1 MPTLEELSFAAH
13 LHPYRRL
20 IIHGQDIP
28 EKSIQ
33 EISPIR
39 AELDYPKLTTFNI
52 SNVKITLF
60 DPEGRFVP
68 FNADNFWQEH
78 WQREDV
84 PDYHNQMGYKAPVE
98 IHIGY
103 VNTDS
108 TIISKKIFEGEVN
121 NIEALTTP
129 PRVVITAVDA
139 TRELRDSNLNDF
151 GIQRRVLIQ
160 EDEDNVYSGRY
171 SLPAWMIPSKNSV
184 SARTSLG
191 NEMMTDVGTIA
202 TEGILNPLNYQVSG
216 NAIETE
222 GGPLPDGN
230 LPITIFKDAHR
241 YKHVGFLIK
250 QILAAHNIT
259 DYEIDFLR
267 THTKSPHFA
276 TRGRPGTDFE
286 ALSGY
291 TETTEGQW
299 RGFIK
304 DATYDAD
311 NNTFYMLYGN
321 ASNSDPHYLM
331 KYDANTDTWERIA
344 THTVELDSITYPYE
358 MWQLATDDF
367 DTFFILATAHRVEN
381 GLLFRG
387 VYDAFETTA
396 IPYKP
401 PIVVLKYV
409 KSTDTWTTVDQFI
422 GGNDPQIGFYMA
434 DAPHPNGTKSRY
446 PMYPDTRTVF
456 TIGTVNRHKQLVYR
470 GRSGAALFGVH
481 AYRLDTGEK
490 SLLKSVPAGAER
502 SFDAFIGDTPET
514 TFYAWI
520 ENDETTST
528 IRIDDGNGKEVVN
541 HTVLHDDNPF
551 VSITPP
557 APLDKG
563 GSGGSA
569 YGRVITISDMQY
581 HDGNLYAVLQA
592 VYGRAVRGNTTGS
605 LIKIEVA
612 TPPAPLV
619 KGGEGSIEL
628 IKKYVPFLHSARSPV
643 VHNGE
648 VYYFEGSHYQY
659 LYRYNRADDGFPE
672 NTGHLIKIRGCHA
685 IDLGLNWRSA
695 GDDDRVGFGR
705 HGGTASPMIS
715 DGDYIHMF
723 TGYDNF
729 NVGTHGAPADVNN
742 LQWIHYGTLLP
753 NRIPIFNTN
762 GKKTWDLLNE
772 LAVLTNATISY
783 RKGKFSFLP
792 RPTRESQ
799 LAAPL
804 SATATTVE
812 LLEADGWKESGYL
825 LIDDEIIRFRGRAGN
840 TLYGLVRGQEDSDAE
855 PHMQNA
861 HVLQVDAFAFNHPTK
876 KNLATLQFRPDFLGI
891 QNQLTAVLTPVIGDK
906 ADIYLES
913 PISVAANGKKPGQFD
928 WNVLTYHER
937 PWAELL
943 LNEYLG
949 DRQQAQFEV
958 TLTVP
963 WSPHLELGQT
973 LVVDQQIFAHAKFT
987 PVRILQLSHDYD
999 AATTRIT
1006 GRTFGPVYMTICD
1019 IPRFEVDAGR
1029 TCAFLLGEYIYGN
1042 PSPEIK
1048 VAGNVP
1054 SFVSFSPKDQ
1064 IRVVAPV
1071 VSRDVDV
1078 MLMLEVSEF
1087 GIDVPCDEAVDC

>member
-20 IIHGQDIP
+20 IIHGQDID
-28 EKSIQ
+28 EKIID

-68 FNADNFWQEH
+68 FNADNFWQKH
-78 WQREDV
+78 WRREDV

-103 VNTDS
+103 ANTDG
-108 TIISKKIFEGEVN
+108 TVISKKIFDGEVN

-139 TRELRDSNLNDF
+139 SRELRDSNLNDF
-151 GIQRRVLIQ
+151 GIERRVLLN

-171 SLPAWMIPSKNSV
+171 TLPAWMIPSKNSV
-184 SARTSLG
+184 SALTSEDD
-191 NEMMTDVGTIA
+191 EMMTDVGTIS
-202 TEGILNPLNYQVSG
+202 TEGILNPLNYQVNG

-222 GGPLPDGN
+222 GGPLPDDN
-230 LPITIFKDAHR
+230 LPIATFKDAHR

-267 THTKSPHFA
+267 THTKTPHFS

-286 ALSGY
+286 ALSTY
-291 TETTEGQW
+291 TETTEGEW
-299 RGFIK
+299 RGYVK
-304 DATYDAD
+304 DAVYDAN
-311 NNTFYMLYGN
+311 NNTFYMIYGN
-321 ASNSDPHYLM
+321 VSNKDPHYLV
-331 KYDANTDTWERIA
+331 KYDANTDRWERIA
-344 THTVELDSITYPYE
+344 THSVELMEATYPYE

-367 DTFFILATAHRVEN
+367 DTFYVLATAHRVQG

-396 IPYKP
+396 IPYPP

-409 KSTDTWTTVDQFI
+409 KSTDTWTTVDQFT
-422 GGNDPQIGFYMA
+422 GGNNPQIGFYMA
-434 DAPHPNGTKSRY
+434 DAPHPNRTESRY
-446 PMYPDTRTVF
+446 PMSPDTRTVF
-456 TIGTVNRHKQLVYR
+456 TIGTVNGHRQLVYR
-470 GRSGAALFGVH
+470 GQSGVSRFVGHGVH

-490 SLLKSVPAGAER
+490 SRLKDIPVGAER
-502 SFDAFIGDTPET
+502 SFDAYIGDTPET

-528 IRIDDGNGKEVVN
+528 IRIDDGNGNEVVN
-541 HTVLHDDNPF
+541 HAVLHDDNPF
-551 VSITPP
+551 VSF
-557 APLDKG
+557 
-563 GSGGSA
+563 
-569 YGRVITISDMQY
+569 GRVITISDMLY

-592 VYGRAVRGNTTGS
+592 VHGRGVRGRTTGS

-612 TPPAPLV
+612 NGAV
-619 KGGEGSIEL
+619 EL
-628 IKKYVPFLHSARSPV
+628 IKKYVPFLHGARSPV
-643 VHNGE
+643 VHNDE

-659 LYRYNRADDGFPE
+659 LYRYAHISTRFPE
-672 NTGHLIKIRGCHA
+672 DTGHLIKIKGCHA

-695 GDDDRVGFGR
+695 GDDDRVGFGL
-705 HGGTASPMIS
+705 HGGTASPMLS
-715 DGDYIHMF
+715 DGAYIHMF

-742 LQWIHYGTLLP
+742 LQWVQYGTLLP
-753 NRIPIFNTN
+753 NRIPLFNTN

-772 LAVLTNATISY
+772 LAVLTNSTMSY
-783 RKGKFSFLP
+783 RKGTFSFGP

-799 LAAPL
+799 LAEPL
-804 SATATTVE
+804 SATATTLE
-812 LLEADGWKESGYL
+812 LVEADGWKEKGYL

-840 TLYGLVRGQEDSDAE
+840 TLYGLARGQEDSDAE

-861 HVLQVDAFAFNHPTK
+861 HALQVDAFAFNHPTK

-891 QNQLTAVLTPVIGDK
+891 QNQLTATLTPVIGDK

-913 PISVAANGKKPGQFD
+913 PISVAANGKKPEQFD

-949 DRQQAQFEV
+949 DRQQSQFEL

-973 LVVDQQIFAHAKFT
+973 LVVDQQMFAHAKFT

-1006 GRTFGPVYMTICD
+1006 GRTFGPVYMTVCD
-1019 IPRFEVDAGR
+1019 VPLLEVDSGGMR
-1029 TCAFLLGEYIYGN
+1029 AFLLGEYIYGN
-1042 PSPEIK
+1042 PSPEMQLS
-1048 VAGNVP
+1048 GSVP
-1054 SFVSFSPKDQ
+1054 PFVSFGLKDQ
-1064 IRVVAPV
+1064 VRIVAPA
-1071 VSRDVDV
+1071 VSRDTDHTI
-1078 MLMLEVSEF
+1078 MLEVSEF
-1087 GIDVPCDEAVDC
+1087 GIDVPCDEVVDC